1 VVNEV
6 TQENGPQHFSHML
19 IKKECIE
26 FRSYQNNISESVRN
40 KNTLVILPT
49 ALGKTV
55 IAILVC
61 AEFLYNY
68 KSKRVLVMAP
78 TKPLVAQH
86 MSSFFSVLN
95 IPEDGIAV
103 VTGKNLPPTRMAV
116 WNRKEIRLVFATPEV
131 VKNDLAENRLSL
143 SEFSLLVFDEAHRA
157 VKDYAYTSIARYYV
171 QQSSYPVILAMT
183 ASPGSEKRRME
194 EVCNNLYIEQI
205 EYRNEEDGDVK
216 PYINPIDVTW
226 KWFTIPQEYKY
237 ISSTLRAMLED
248 KLQFL
253 IQRGLLR
260 KKHVQWIFKSDLINL
275 GEEIQYKL
283 ELTMEELRGP
293 LYAALMQQSSALT
306 LMYCAELIESQG
318 SPSLKAFLER
328 VENDGGKAHQSL
340 LNDNRIKEIQ
350 TLINSLKIEHPKTIY
365 LVELLKQRYSL
376 FQSID
381 KRQHEQDKKVTDI
394 GEHMEHSVAFRK
406 PSDVINESSKSLV
419 FTHYRDTARKV
430 VEILTENGI
439 KAARFVGQAK
449 RELDIGMSQEEQ
461 SAVLE
466 SFRNGEFDVLVAT
479 SIAEEGLDIPEVD
492 LVVFYE
498 PIPSEIRYIQRRG
511 RTGRKSSGCV
521 IILAAKDT
529 IDERYLYACKR
540 RMEKMK
546 QILSTISIT
555 LKPIQRTDVLANRMT
570 PDEVLSFELN
580 RTALDERVDKML
592 SPPVDLL
599 KTDDS
604 PPSPES
610 TNQLIRKKDKKRME
624 LLSLESHTL
633 TNGFRREIDSAA
645 RRIHTLIAQSG
656 RQPLDVDVIQENLS
670 FENSIL
676 LEALKKLE
684 KLKRIEWVDDSKVIL
699 SENLAKISGNTYD
712 VYVEKII
719 HGRAL
724 VTVDG
729 KWHARLNHYD
739 YEGPRE
745 LLRKGSEFKAVGEL
759 YHEEGVFSLRIKQI
773 V

>member
-1 VVNEV
+1 MVNAV
-6 TQENGPQHFSHML
+6 TQESETQYFNHEL
-19 IKKECIE
+19 IKKRCIE
-26 FRSYQNNISESVRN
+26 FRSYQENISESIRN

-68 KSKRVLVMAP
+68 KSKRILVMAP

-86 MSSFFSVLN
+86 LSSFFSVLN
-95 IPEDGIAV
+95 VPEDGIAV
-103 VTGKNLPPTRMAV
+103 VTGKNLPSTRMAI

-143 SEFSLLVFDEAHRA
+143 SQFSLLVFDEAHRA
-157 VKDYAYTSIARYYV
+157 VKDYAYTSIARYYF
-171 QQSSYPVILAMT
+171 QQSSHPVILAMT
-183 ASPGSEKRRME
+183 ASPGSEKTRLE

-205 EYRNEEDGDVK
+205 EYRNEEDIDVK
-216 PYINPIDVTW
+216 PYLNPIDVTW
-226 KWFTIPQEYKY
+226 KWFTIPPEYKY
-237 ISSTLRAMLED
+237 ISSILRVMLEN

-253 IQRGLLR
+253 IERGLLR
-260 KKHVQWIFKSDLINL
+260 KKHPKWIFKNDLINL

-293 LYAALMQQSSALT
+293 LYTALMQQSSALT

-328 VENDGGKAHQSL
+328 IENDGGKAHQSL
-340 LNDNRIKEIQ
+340 LNDNRIREIQ
-350 TLINSLKIEHPKTIY
+350 TLLNSLKIEHPKTRY
-365 LVELLKQRYSL
+365 LVDHLKQHYSF
-376 FQSID
+376 FQND
-381 KRQHEQDKKVTDI
+381 NQGHVEQN
-394 GEHMEHSVAFRK
+394 VAFRQS
-406 PSDVINESSKSLV
+406 SDLIKRPKALV
-419 FTHYRDTARKV
+419 FTHYRDTARNV

-439 KAARFVGQAK
+439 KASRFVGQAK

-529 IDERYLYACKR
+529 IDERYLYASKR

-546 QILSTISIT
+546 QILSGISVT
-555 LKPIQRTDVLANRMT
+555 LKPIQRADVLANPMT
-570 PDEVLSFELN
+570 PQEVLSYELN
-580 RTALDERVDKML
+580 RTAFDKQVDKIL
-592 SPPVDLL
+592 IPPVDIM
-599 KTDDS
+599 KKDGS
-604 PPSPES
+604 PPSIE
-610 TNQLIRKKDKKRME
+610 TRNQLIRKKDRHRME
-624 LLSLESHTL
+624 LLSLQSHTL

-645 RRIHTLIAQSG
+645 RRIHTLIAKSG
-656 RQPLDVDVIQENLS
+656 RQPLDIDIIQQNLS
-670 FENSIL
+670 FENSVL

-699 SENLAKISGNTYD
+699 SENLARVSGNMYD
-712 VYVEKII
+712 IYVEKII

-745 LLRKGSEFKAVGEL
+745 LLRKGSEFKVVGEL
-759 YHEEGVFSLRIKQI
+759 YRDEGVFSLRVKQI
-773 V
+773 VS

>member
-1 VVNEV
+1 MVNAF
-6 TQENGPQHFSHML
+6 TQENEPQYFDHAL
-19 IKKECIE
+19 IKRRSIE

-40 KNTLVILPT
+40 KNKNTLVILPT
-49 ALGKTV
+49 ALGKTI
-55 IAILVC
+55 IALLVC

-103 VTGKNLPPTRMAV
+103 VTGKNLPPTRMAI
-116 WNRKEIRLVFATPEV
+116 WNQKEIRLVFATPEV

-143 SEFSLLVFDEAHRA
+143 TEFSLLVFDEAHRA
-157 VKDYAYTSIARYYV
+157 VKDYAYTSIARAYL
-171 QQSSYPVILAMT
+171 QQSSHPVILAMT
-183 ASPGSEKRRME
+183 ASPGSQKSRME

-216 PYINPIDVTW
+216 PYVNPIDVTW

-260 KKHVQWIFKSDLINL
+260 KKQSQWIFKSDLISL

-293 LYAALMQQSSALT
+293 LYAALMHQSSALT

-340 LNDNRIKEIQ
+340 LNDNRIREIR
-350 TLINSLKIEHPKTIY
+350 TLLNSLKIEHPKTTY
-365 LVELLKQRYSL
+365 LVELLKQRYSV
-376 FQSID
+376 FQND
-381 KRQHEQDKKVTDI
+381 NKQQDVMEVNVTLKKPK
-394 GEHMEHSVAFRK
+394 A
-406 PSDVINESSKSLV
+406 LV

-430 VEILTENGI
+430 VEILTENAI

-529 IDERYLYACKR
+529 IDERYLYASKR

-546 QILSTISIT
+546 QILSSISIT
-555 LKPIQRTDVLANRMT
+555 LKPIQRADVAANPMT
-570 PDEVLSFELN
+570 PEEVLSFELN

-592 SPPVDLL
+592 LPPVDVI
-599 KTDDS
+599 KKDDS
-604 PPSPES
+604 PAPES
-610 TNQLIRKKDKKRME
+610 MNQLIRRKDKKRME
-624 LLSLESHTL
+624 LLSLESCTL
-633 TNGFRREIDSAA
+633 TSGFRRETDSVA
-645 RRIHTLIAQSG
+645 RRIHTLIAKSG
-656 RQPLDVDVIQENLS
+656 SKPLDVDIIQENLS
-670 FENSIL
+670 VENSVL

-684 KLKRIEWVDDSKVIL
+684 KLKRIEWIDDSKVIL
-699 SENLAKISGNTYD
+699 SENLGKISGSTYD
-712 VYVEKII
+712 VYVEKIM

-759 YHEEGVFSLRIKQI
+759 YHDEGMFSLRVKQ
-773 V
+773 VV

>member
-1 VVNEV
+1 VVNAF
-6 TQENGPQHFSHML
+6 TRQNGPLYFNHPL
-19 IKKECIE
+19 IKKDCIE
-26 FRSYQNNISESVRN
+26 FRVYQNNISESARN
-40 KNTLVILPT
+40 TNTLVILPT

-68 KSKRVLVMAP
+68 KSKRVLIMAP

-86 MSSFFSVLN
+86 MNSFFSVLRV
-95 IPEDGIAV
+95 PEDCVAA
-103 VTGKNLPPTRMAV
+103 VTGKNLPPTRMAI

-171 QQSSYPVILAMT
+171 QQSSHPFILALT
-183 ASPGSEKRRME
+183 ASPGSEKRRIL
-194 EVCNNLYIEQI
+194 EVCNNLSIEQI
-205 EYRNEEDGDVK
+205 EYRSEEDGDVK

-237 ISSTLRAMLED
+237 ISSTFRAMLED

-253 IQRGLLR
+253 IERGLLR
-260 KKHVQWIFKSDLINL
+260 KKHLQWIFKSDLISL

-293 LYAALMQQSSALT
+293 LYAALMHQSSALT

-350 TLINSLKIEHPKTIY
+350 TLLNSLKIEHPKTIY
-365 LVELLKQRYSL
+365 LVELLKQRYSIFL
-376 FQSID
+376 ND
-381 KRQHEQDKKVTDI
+381 NKPQDIAEDNIAFEKSTDL
-394 GEHMEHSVAFRK
+394 
-406 PSDVINESSKSLV
+406 INERPKALV

-449 RELDIGMSQEEQ
+449 REFDIGMSQDEQ

-466 SFRNGEFDVLVAT
+466 SFRNGEFDILVAT

-511 RTGRKSSGCV
+511 RTGRKSAGYV

-529 IDERYLYACKR
+529 IDERYLYASKR

-546 QILSTISIT
+546 QILSSISVR
-555 LKPIQRTDVLANRMT
+555 LNPIQRADVLANPMT
-570 PDEVLSFELN
+570 PDEVLAFELN
-580 RTALDERVDKML
+580 RTALDERVDKL
-592 SPPVDLL
+592 LLPPVDII
-599 KTDDS
+599 KKDDS
-604 PPSPES
+604 TPSPES
-610 TNQLIRKKDKKRME
+610 TNQLIRRKDKKRME
-624 LLSLESHTL
+624 LLSLESLSL
-633 TNGFRREIDSAA
+633 TSGFRREIDSAA
-645 RRIHTLIAQSG
+645 RRIHTLIAKSG
-656 RQPLDVDVIQENLS
+656 SKPLDVDIIQENLS
-670 FENSIL
+670 VENSIL

-684 KLKRIEWVDDSKVIL
+684 KLKRVEWVEDSKVIL
-699 SENLAKISGNTYD
+699 TENLAKVSGSTYD

-719 HGRAL
+719 HGMAL

-745 LLRKGSEFKAVGEL
+745 LLRKGSKFKAVGEL
-759 YHEEGVFSLRIKQI
+759 YHDEGVFSLRVKQI

>member
-1 VVNEV
+1 VINAVTHENE
-6 TQENGPQHFSHML
+6 PQYFNHAL
-19 IKKECIE
+19 IKKRSIE
-26 FRSYQNNISESVRN
+26 FRSYQNNISESLRN
-40 KNTLVILPT
+40 KNMNTLVILPT
-49 ALGKTV
+49 ALGKTI

-61 AEFLYNY
+61 ADFLYNY
-68 KSKRVLVMAP
+68 KSKRVLIMAP

-95 IPEDGIAV
+95 IPENGIAV
-103 VTGKNLPPTRMAV
+103 VTGKNLPPTRMAI
-116 WNRKEIRLVFATPEV
+116 WNQKEIRLVFATPEV
-131 VKNDLAENRLSL
+131 VKNDLVENRLSL
-143 SEFSLLVFDEAHRA
+143 CEFSLLVFDEAHRA
-157 VKDYAYTSIARYYV
+157 VKDYAFTSIARCYV
-171 QQSSYPVILAMT
+171 QQSSHPVILAMT
-183 ASPGSEKRRME
+183 ASPGSEKSKME
-194 EVCNNLYIEQI
+194 EICNNLYIEHI

-248 KLQFL
+248 KLHFL
-253 IQRGLLR
+253 IERGLLR
-260 KKHVQWIFKSDLINL
+260 KKHLQWIFKSDLISL

-293 LYAALMQQSSALT
+293 LYAALMHQSSALT

-318 SPSLKAFLER
+318 SPSLEAFLER
-328 VENDGGKAHQSL
+328 VGNDGGKAHQSL
-340 LNDNRIKEIQ
+340 LNDSRIKEIQ
-350 TLINSLKIEHPKTIY
+350 TLLNSLKIEHPKTTY
-365 LVELLKQRYSL
+365 LVELLKQHYSEN
-376 FQSID
+376 
-381 KRQHEQDKKVTDI
+381 KRQDVVEINVALKKSTDL
-394 GEHMEHSVAFRK
+394 
-406 PSDVINESSKSLV
+406 INERPKALV

-439 KAARFVGQAK
+439 KAARFVGQTK
-449 RELDIGMSQEEQ
+449 REFDIGMSQEEQ

-511 RTGRKSSGCV
+511 RTGRKSAGSV

-529 IDERYLYACKR
+529 IDERYLYASKR

-546 QILSTISIT
+546 QILSSISVR
-555 LKPIQRTDVLANRMT
+555 LNPIQRADVLANPMT
-570 PDEVLSFELN
+570 PDEVLAFELN
-580 RTALDERVDKML
+580 RTALDERVDKL
-592 SPPVDLL
+592 LLPPVDIIQ
-599 KTDDS
+599 KDDS
-604 PPSPES
+604 TPSPES
-610 TNQLIRKKDKKRME
+610 TNQLIRRKDKKRME
-624 LLSLESHTL
+624 LLSPESLSL
-633 TNGFRREIDSAA
+633 TSGFRRETDSAA
-645 RRIHTLIAQSG
+645 RRIHTLIAKSG
-656 RQPLDVDVIQENLS
+656 SKPLDVDIIQENLS
-670 FENSIL
+670 VENSIL

-684 KLKRIEWVDDSKVIL
+684 KLKRIEWVEDSKVIL
-699 SENLAKISGNTYD
+699 TENLAKVSGSTYD

-719 HGRAL
+719 QGMAL

-759 YHEEGVFSLRIKQI
+759 YHDEGVFSLRVKQI

>member
-1 VVNEV
+1 MVNAV
-6 TQENGPQHFSHML
+6 TQQNETQYFDHAL
-19 IKKECIE
+19 IKKRSVE
-26 FRSYQNNISESVRN
+26 FRSYQNNISESVTNKR

-68 KSKRVLVMAP
+68 KSERVLVMAP

-95 IPEDGIAV
+95 IPEDCVAV

-143 SEFSLLVFDEAHRA
+143 SEFSLLVFDEAHRG
-157 VKDYAYTSIARYYV
+157 VKDYAYTSIANYYI
-171 QQSSYPVILAMT
+171 QQSSHPVILAMT
-183 ASPGSEKRRME
+183 ASPGSEKTRMQ
-194 EVCNNLYIEQI
+194 EVCNNLSIEQI

-237 ISSTLRAMLED
+237 ISSTLRAILEE

-253 IQRGLLR
+253 IERGLLR
-260 KKHVQWIFKSDLINL
+260 KKHSQWIFKSDLLSL
-275 GEEIQYKL
+275 GQELQYKL

-293 LYAALMQQSSALT
+293 LYAALMQQSSSLT

-318 SPSLKAFLER
+318 SASLKAFLGR
-328 VENDGGKAHQSL
+328 VENDRGKAHQSL

-350 TLINSLKIEHPKTIY
+350 TLLNSLKIEHPKTTY
-365 LVELLKQRYSL
+365 LVELLKQRYSVFL
-376 FQSID
+376 SQN
-381 KRQHEQDKKVTDI
+381 KRQDVTKVNVAAKKPTDL
-394 GEHMEHSVAFRK
+394 
-406 PSDVINESSKSLV
+406 INERLKALV

-430 VEILTENGI
+430 VEILTEYGI
-439 KAARFVGQAK
+439 MAARFVGQAK
-449 RELDIGMSQEEQ
+449 KELDIGMSQEEQ

-479 SIAEEGLDIPEVD
+479 SIAEEGLDIPDVD

-529 IDERYLYACKR
+529 IDERYLYASKR
-540 RMEKMK
+540 RIEKMK
-546 QILSTISIT
+546 QTISSISIT
-555 LKPIQRTDVLANRMT
+555 LNPIQRANIVVNPMT

-580 RTALDERVDKML
+580 RTAMDERVDKML
-592 SPPVDLL
+592 LPPVDVI
-599 KTDDS
+599 KKDDS
-604 PPSPES
+604 TPSPELM
-610 TNQLIRKKDKKRME
+610 NQLIRRKDKKRME
-624 LLSLESHTL
+624 LLSLESHSL
-633 TNGFRREIDSAA
+633 TSGFRREIDSAA
-645 RRIHTLIAQSG
+645 RKIHILIAKSG
-656 RQPLDVDVIQENLS
+656 RQPLDVDTIQQNLS
-670 FENSIL
+670 VENSVL

-684 KLKRIEWVDDSKVIL
+684 KLKRIEWTDDSKVIL
-699 SENLAKISGNTYD
+699 SENLAKISGSTYD

-759 YHEEGVFSLRIKQI
+759 YYEEGVFSLRVKQI
-773 V
+773 G

>member
-1 VVNEV
+1 VVNAV
-6 TQENGPQHFSHML
+6 TQESETQYFNHEL
-19 IKKECIE
+19 IKKRCIE
-26 FRSYQNNISESVRN
+26 FRSYQDNISESIRN
-40 KNTLVILPT
+40 KNTIVILPT

-68 KSKRVLVMAP
+68 KSKRILVMAP

-95 IPEDGIAV
+95 VPEDSIAV
-103 VTGKNLPPTRMAV
+103 VTGKNLPSTRMAI

-143 SEFSLLVFDEAHRA
+143 SQFSLLVFDEAHRA

-171 QQSSYPVILAMT
+171 QQSSHPVILAMT
-183 ASPGSEKRRME
+183 ASPGSEKTRLE

-205 EYRNEEDGDVK
+205 EYRNEEDIDVK
-216 PYINPIDVTW
+216 PYLNPIDVTW
-226 KWFTIPQEYKY
+226 KWFTIPPEYKY
-237 ISSTLRAMLED
+237 ISSILRVMLED

-253 IQRGLLR
+253 IERGLLR
-260 KKHVQWIFKSDLINL
+260 KKHPKWIFKNDLINL

-293 LYAALMQQSSALT
+293 LYTALMQQSSALT

-318 SPSLKAFLER
+318 STSLKAFLER
-328 VENDGGKAHQSL
+328 IENDGGKAHQSL
-340 LNDNRIKEIQ
+340 LNDNRIREIQ
-350 TLINSLKIEHPKTIY
+350 TLLNSLKIEHPKTRY
-365 LVELLKQRYSL
+365 LVDHLKQHYSF
-376 FQSID
+376 FQND
-381 KRQHEQDKKVTDI
+381 NQGHVEQN
-394 GEHMEHSVAFRK
+394 VAFRQS
-406 PSDVINESSKSLV
+406 SDLIKRPKALV
-419 FTHYRDTARKV
+419 FTHYRDTARNV

-439 KAARFVGQAK
+439 KASRFVGQAK
-449 RELDIGMSQEEQ
+449 RELDVGMSQEEQ

-529 IDERYLYACKR
+529 IDERYLYASKR

-546 QILSTISIT
+546 QILSGISVT
-555 LKPIQRTDVLANRMT
+555 LKPIQRADVLANPMT
-570 PDEVLSFELN
+570 PQEVLSYELN
-580 RTALDERVDKML
+580 RAAFDKQVDKIL
-592 SPPVDLL
+592 IPPVDIT
-599 KTDDS
+599 KKDDS
-604 PPSPES
+604 PPSIE
-610 TNQLIRKKDKKRME
+610 TRNQLIRKKHRHRME
-624 LLSLESHTL
+624 LLSLQSHTL

-645 RRIHTLIAQSG
+645 RRIHTLIAKSG
-656 RQPLDVDVIQENLS
+656 RQPLDIDIIQENLS
-670 FENSIL
+670 FENSVL

-699 SENLAKISGNTYD
+699 SENLARVSGNMYD
-712 VYVEKII
+712 IYVEKII

-745 LLRKGSEFKAVGEL
+745 LLRKGSEFKVVGEL
-759 YHEEGVFSLRIKQI
+759 YRDEGVFSLRVKQI
-773 V
+773 VS

>member
-1 VVNEV
+1 VVNAG
-6 TQENGPQHFSHML
+6 TQENESQYFDHAL
-19 IKKECIE
+19 IKKRSIE

-40 KNTLVILPT
+40 KNMNTLVILPT
-49 ALGKTV
+49 ALGKTI

-68 KSKRVLVMAP
+68 KSKRVLIMAP

-95 IPEDGIAV
+95 IPENGIAV

-116 WNRKEIRLVFATPEV
+116 WNQKEIRLVFATPEV
-131 VKNDLAENRLSL
+131 VKNDLAENRLTL

-157 VKDYAYTSIARYYV
+157 VKDYAYTSIARYYI
-171 QQSSYPVILAMT
+171 QHSSHPVILAMT
-183 ASPGSEKRRME
+183 ASPGSEKSRME
-194 EVCNNLYIEQI
+194 EICNNLYIEQI

-253 IQRGLLR
+253 IERGLLR
-260 KKHVQWIFKSDLINL
+260 KKHLQWIFKSDLISL

-293 LYAALMQQSSALT
+293 LYAALMHQSSALT

-328 VENDGGKAHQSL
+328 VENDGGKAHQLL
-340 LNDNRIKEIQ
+340 LNDSRIKEIQ
-350 TLINSLKIEHPKTIY
+350 TLLNSLKIEHPKTTY
-365 LVELLKQRYSL
+365 LVELLKQHYSVFL
-376 FQSID
+376 NEN
-381 KRQHEQDKKVTDI
+381 KRQDVVEVNVALKKSTDL
-394 GEHMEHSVAFRK
+394 
-406 PSDVINESSKSLV
+406 INERPKALV

-449 RELDIGMSQEEQ
+449 REFDIGMSQEEQ

-511 RTGRKSSGCV
+511 RTGRKSAGCV

-529 IDERYLYACKR
+529 IDERYLYASKR

-546 QILSTISIT
+546 QILSSISVM
-555 LKPIQRTDVLANRMT
+555 LNPIQRADVLANPMT
-570 PDEVLSFELN
+570 PDEVLAFELN

-592 SPPVDLL
+592 LPPVDII
-599 KTDDS
+599 KKDDS
-604 PPSPES
+604 TPSPES
-610 TNQLIRKKDKKRME
+610 TNQLIRRKDKKRME
-624 LLSLESHTL
+624 LISLESHSL
-633 TNGFRREIDSAA
+633 TSGIRREIDSAA
-645 RRIHTLIAQSG
+645 RRIHTLIAKSG
-656 RQPLDVDVIQENLS
+656 SKPLDVDIIQENLS
-670 FENSIL
+670 VENSIL

-684 KLKRIEWVDDSKVIL
+684 KLKRLEWVDDSKVIL
-699 SENLAKISGNTYD
+699 TENLAKVSGNTYD
-712 VYVEKII
+712 VYVEKIV

-724 VTVDG
+724 VIVDG

-745 LLRKGSEFKAVGEL
+745 LLRKGSGFKAVGEL
-759 YHEEGVFSLRIKQI
+759 YHDEGVFSLRVKQI

>member
-1 VVNEV
+1 MVNAV
-6 TQENGPQHFSHML
+6 TEESETQYFNHEL
-19 IKKECIE
+19 IKKRCIE
-26 FRSYQNNISESVRN
+26 FRSYQDNISESIRN

-68 KSKRVLVMAP
+68 KSKRILVMAP

-95 IPEDGIAV
+95 VPEDGIAV
-103 VTGKNLPPTRMAV
+103 VTGKNLPSTRRAI

-143 SEFSLLVFDEAHRA
+143 SQFSLLVFDEAHRA

-171 QQSSYPVILAMT
+171 QQSSHPVILAMT
-183 ASPGSEKRRME
+183 ASPGSEKTRLE

-205 EYRNEEDGDVK
+205 EYRNEEDIDVK
-216 PYINPIDVTW
+216 PYLNPIDVTW
-226 KWFTIPQEYKY
+226 KWFTIPPEYKY
-237 ISSTLRAMLED
+237 ISSILRVMLED

-253 IQRGLLR
+253 IERGLLR
-260 KKHVQWIFKSDLINL
+260 KKHSKWIFKNDLLNL

-293 LYAALMQQSSALT
+293 LYTALMQQSSALT

-328 VENDGGKAHQSL
+328 IENDGGKAHQSL
-340 LNDNRIKEIQ
+340 LNDNRIREIQ
-350 TLINSLKIEHPKTIY
+350 TLLNSLKIEHPKTRY
-365 LVELLKQRYSL
+365 LVDYLKQHYSF
-376 FQSID
+376 FQND
-381 KRQHEQDKKVTDI
+381 NQGHVEQN
-394 GEHMEHSVAFRK
+394 VAFRQ
-406 PSDVINESSKSLV
+406 SSGLIKRPKALV
-419 FTHYRDTARKV
+419 FTHYRDTARNV

-439 KAARFVGQAK
+439 KASRFVGQAK

-529 IDERYLYACKR
+529 IDERYLYASKR

-546 QILSTISIT
+546 QILSSISVT
-555 LKPIQRTDVLANRMT
+555 LKPIQRADVLANPMA
-570 PDEVLSFELN
+570 PEEVLSYELN
-580 RTALDERVDKML
+580 RTAFDKQVDKIL
-592 SPPVDLL
+592 IPPVDITQ
-599 KTDDS
+599 KDDS
-604 PPSPES
+604 PPSIE
-610 TNQLIRKKDKKRME
+610 TRNQLIRKKDRHSME
-624 LLSLESHTL
+624 LLSLQSHTL

-645 RRIHTLIAQSG
+645 RRIHTLIAKSG
-656 RQPLDVDVIQENLS
+656 RQPLDIDIIQENLS
-670 FENSIL
+670 FENSVL

-684 KLKRIEWVDDSKVIL
+684 KLRRIEWVDDSKVIL
-699 SENLAKISGNTYD
+699 SENLARVSGNMYD
-712 VYVEKII
+712 IYVEKII

-745 LLRKGSEFKAVGEL
+745 LLRKGSEFKVVGEL
-759 YHEEGVFSLRIKQI
+759 YRDEGVFSLRVKQI
-773 V
+773 VS

>member
-1 VVNEV
+1 
-6 TQENGPQHFSHML
+6 L
-19 IKKECIE
+19 IKKHSIE
-26 FRSYQNNISESVRN
+26 FRVYQNNISESARN

-55 IAILVC
+55 IAIHVC

-68 KSKRVLVMAP
+68 KSKRILIMAP

-86 MSSFFSVLN
+86 MNSFFSVLRM
-95 IPEDGIAV
+95 PEDCMTA
-103 VTGKNLPPTRMAV
+103 VTGKNLPPTRMAI
-116 WNRKEIRLVFATPEV
+116 WNRKEVRLVFATPEV

-171 QQSSYPVILAMT
+171 QQSSHPFILAMT
-183 ASPGSEKRRME
+183 ASPGSEKRRIL
-194 EVCNNLYIEQI
+194 EVCNNLSVEQI
-205 EYRNEEDGDVK
+205 EYRSEEDGDVK
-216 PYINPIDVTW
+216 PYINPIDVTL

-237 ISSTLRAMLED
+237 ISSIFRAMLED
-248 KLQFL
+248 KLRFL
-253 IQRGLLR
+253 IERGLLR
-260 KKHVQWIFKSDLINL
+260 KKHPQWIFKSDLISL

-293 LYAALMQQSSALT
+293 LYAALVQQSSALT

-318 SPSLKAFLER
+318 SPSLKAFLNRIEK
-328 VENDGGKAHQSL
+328 DGGKAHQSL

-376 FQSID
+376 FQSIN
-381 KRQHEQDKKVTDI
+381 KRQHEQDKKAT
-394 GEHMEHSVAFRK
+394 GLT
-406 PSDVINESSKSLV
+406 NERPKALV
-419 FTHYRDTARKV
+419 FTHYRDTAKKV

-461 SAVLE
+461 SVVLE

-521 IILAAKDT
+521 TILAAKDT
-529 IDERYLYACKR
+529 IDERYLYASKR

-546 QILSTISIT
+546 QILSSINT
-555 LKPIQRTDVLANRMT
+555 ALKPIQRTDVIANPMT
-570 PDEVLSFELN
+570 PDEVSYFES
-580 RTALDERVDKML
+580 RRIVLDDRVDKML
-592 SPPVDLL
+592 LPQLETIKVDDLL
-599 KTDDS
+599 
-604 PPSPES
+604 PS
-610 TNQLIRKKDKKRME
+610 TNQLIRMKDKKRME

-633 TNGFRREIDSAA
+633 TDGFRKEIDSAA
-645 RRIHTLIAQSG
+645 RRIHTLIAKSG
-656 RQPLDVDVIQENLS
+656 RQLLDVDIIQQSLS
-670 FENSIL
+670 LKNSVL

-684 KLKRIEWVDDSKVIL
+684 KLKRIEWVDDSRVIL
-699 SENLAKISGNTYD
+699 SENLTKISGSTYD

-724 VTVDG
+724 VIVNG

-745 LLRKGSEFKAVGEL
+745 LLRKGSEFRAVGEV
-759 YHEEGVFSLRIKQI
+759 YSDDGVCSLRVKQI

>member
-1 VVNEV
+1 VNSLDI
-6 TQENGPQHFSHML
+6 GSHYFNHPL
-19 IKKECIE
+19 IKKDCIE
-26 FRSYQNNISESVRN
+26 FRLYQGNISAHVRD

-68 KSKRVLVMAP
+68 KSKRILVMAP

-95 IPEDGIAV
+95 IPEDGIAI
-103 VTGKNLPPTRMAV
+103 VTGKNLPPSRMAV
-116 WNRKEIRLVFATPEV
+116 WDRKEIRLVFATPEV

-171 QQSSYPVILAMT
+171 QQSSHPVILAMT
-183 ASPGSEKRRME
+183 ASPGSEKTRIE
-194 EVCNNLYIEQI
+194 EVCNNLSIEQI
-205 EYRNEEDGDVK
+205 EYRNEEDADVK

-237 ISSTLRAMLED
+237 ISSSLRAMLED

-253 IQRGLLR
+253 IERGVLR
-260 KKHVQWIFKSDLINL
+260 KKHPQWIFKRDLINL
-275 GEEIQYKL
+275 GEELQYRL

-318 SPSLKAFLER
+318 SPSLRAFLQRAEK
-328 VENDGGKAHQSL
+328 DGGKAHQSL

-350 TLINSLKIEHPKTIY
+350 TLLNSLKIEHPKTTY
-365 LVELLKQRYSL
+365 LVELLKERYSI
-376 FQSID
+376 FQNANFTF
-381 KRQHEQDKKVTDI
+381 KKTTNL
-394 GEHMEHSVAFRK
+394 
-406 PSDVINESSKSLV
+406 INDRPKALV

-449 RELDIGMSQEEQ
+449 RELDIGLSQEEQ
-461 SAVLE
+461 SAILE

-511 RTGRKSSGCV
+511 RTGRKSAGSV

-529 IDERYLYACKR
+529 IDERYLYASKR
-540 RMEKMK
+540 RSEKMK
-546 QILSTISIT
+546 QILSSVNVT
-555 LKPIQRTDVLANRMT
+555 LKPIQRTGIIANPMT
-570 PDEVLSFELN
+570 ADEVSSVELK
-580 RTALDERVDKML
+580 RIALDERVDKIL
-592 SPPVDLL
+592 SPQFDNIKPW
-599 KTDDS
+599 DS
-604 PPSPES
+604 ITLPSLEVA
-610 TNQLIRKKDKKRME
+610 NQMTRIKDKKKME
-624 LLSLESHTL
+624 LLSLESHAL
-633 TNGFRREIDSAA
+633 TNQFRREVESAA
-645 RRIHTLIAQSG
+645 RRIHVLIAKSG
-656 RQPLDVDVIQENLS
+656 RQGIDVDIIQEKFS
-670 FENSIL
+670 FENSVL

-684 KLKRIEWVDDSKVIL
+684 KLKRIEWIDDSKVIL
-699 SENLAKISGNTYD
+699 SENLAKVSGMTYD
-712 VYVEKII
+712 IYVEKVIQ
-719 HGRAL
+719 GRAL
-724 VTVDG
+724 VIVNG

-745 LLRKGSEFKAVGEL
+745 LLKKGSEFKAVAEL
-759 YHEEGVFSLRIKQI
+759 YNDDGVFSLRVKQI

>member
-1 VVNEV
+1 MVNAV
-6 TQENGPQHFSHML
+6 TQQNETQYFYHAL
-19 IKKECIE
+19 IKKRSIE

-40 KNTLVILPT
+40 KHKNTLVILPT

-61 AEFLYNY
+61 TEFLYNY
-68 KSKRVLVMAP
+68 KSQRVLVMAP

-86 MSSFFSVLN
+86 MSSFCSVLN
-95 IPEDGIAV
+95 IPEDCVAV
-103 VTGKNLPPTRMAV
+103 VTGKNLPPTRMAI

-131 VKNDLAENRLSL
+131 VKNDLAEKRLSL
-143 SEFSLLVFDEAHRA
+143 SEFSLLVFDEAHRG
-157 VKDYAYTSIARYYV
+157 VKDYAYTSIARYYI
-171 QQSSYPVILAMT
+171 QQSSHPVILAMT
-183 ASPGSEKRRME
+183 ASPGSEKTRME
-194 EVCNNLYIEQI
+194 EVCNNLSIEQI

-226 KWFTIPQEYKY
+226 KWFTIPEEYKY
-237 ISSTLRAMLED
+237 ISSTIRAMLEE

-253 IQRGLLR
+253 IERGLLR
-260 KKHVQWIFKSDLINL
+260 KKHLQWIFKSDLIGL
-275 GEEIQYKL
+275 GEELQYKL

-328 VENDGGKAHQSL
+328 VENDRGKANQSL

-350 TLINSLKIEHPKTIY
+350 TLLNSLKIEHPKTTY
-365 LVELLKQRYSL
+365 LVELLKQRYSVFL
-376 FQSID
+376 SQN
-381 KRQHEQDKKVTDI
+381 KRQDVTEENVAVKKPTDLI
-394 GEHMEHSVAFRK
+394 IERLKA
-406 PSDVINESSKSLV
+406 LV

-449 RELDIGMSQEEQ
+449 KELDIGMSQEAQ

-529 IDERYLYACKR
+529 IDERYLYASKR
-540 RMEKMK
+540 RIEKMK
-546 QILSTISIT
+546 QTLSSISIT
-555 LKPIQRTDVLANRMT
+555 LNPIQRADMVVNPMT

-580 RTALDERVDKML
+580 RTAMDERVDKML
-592 SPPVDLL
+592 SPPVDVI
-599 KTDDS
+599 KKDDS
-604 PPSPES
+604 TPSPES
-610 TNQLIRKKDKKRME
+610 MNQLIRRKDKKRVE
-624 LLSLESHTL
+624 LLSLESHSL
-633 TNGFRREIDSAA
+633 TSGFRREIDSAA
-645 RRIHTLIAQSG
+645 RKIHILIAKSG
-656 RQPLDVDVIQENLS
+656 RQPLDVDIIQQKLS
-670 FENSIL
+670 VENSVL

-699 SENLAKISGNTYD
+699 SENLAKISGSTYD

-745 LLRKGSEFKAVGEL
+745 LLRKGSEFKVVGEL
-759 YHEEGVFSLRIKQI
+759 YNEEGVFSLRVKQI

>member
-1 VVNEV
+1 VVNSV
-6 TQENGPQHFSHML
+6 TQQNETQYFDHAL
-19 IKKECIE
+19 IKKQSIE

-40 KNTLVILPT
+40 KHKNTLVILPT

-68 KSKRVLVMAP
+68 KSERVLVMAP

-95 IPEDGIAV
+95 IPGDCVAV
-103 VTGKNLPPTRMAV
+103 VTGKNLPPTRIAV

-143 SEFSLLVFDEAHRA
+143 NEFSLVVFDEAHRG
-157 VKDYAYTSIARYYV
+157 VKDYAYTSIARYYL
-171 QQSSYPVILAMT
+171 QQSSHPVILAMT
-183 ASPGSEKRRME
+183 ASPGSEKTRIE
-194 EVCNNLYIEQI
+194 EVCNNLSIEQI

-237 ISSTLRAMLED
+237 ISSTLRAMLEER
-248 KLQFL
+248 LQFL
-253 IQRGLLR
+253 TERGLLR
-260 KKHVQWIFKSDLINL
+260 KKHLKWIFKSDLINL
-275 GEEIQYKL
+275 GEELQYRL

-328 VENDGGKAHQSL
+328 VEKDGGKAHQSL
-340 LNDNRIKEIQ
+340 LNDSRIKEIQ
-350 TLINSLKIEHPKTIY
+350 TLLSSLKIEHPKTTY
-365 LVELLKQRYSL
+365 LVELLKQRYSGVL
-376 FQSID
+376 SQN
-381 KRQHEQDKKVTDI
+381 KRLDVMEVDAAVKKPT
-394 GEHMEHSVAFRK
+394 ELTKERLKA
-406 PSDVINESSKSLV
+406 LV

-430 VEILTENGI
+430 VEILAENGI

-449 RELDIGMSQEEQ
+449 RELDIGMSQEQQ

-521 IILAAKDT
+521 TILAAKDT
-529 IDERYLYACKR
+529 IDERYLYASKR
-540 RMEKMK
+540 RIEKMK
-546 QILSTISIT
+546 QILSGINIE
-555 LKPIQRTDVLANRMT
+555 LNPIRRADIVANPMT

-580 RTALDERVDKML
+580 KIAMDERVDKML
-592 SPPVDLL
+592 LPPGDNI
-599 KTDDS
+599 KKDDS
-604 PPSPES
+604 APSPES
-610 TNQLIRKKDKKRME
+610 MSQLIKRKDKKRME
-624 LLSLESHTL
+624 LLSVESHSL
-633 TNGFRREIDSAA
+633 TSRFRREIDSAA
-645 RRIHTLIAQSG
+645 RKIHILIAKSG
-656 RQPLDVDVIQENLS
+656 RQPLDVDIIQNNLS
-670 FENSIL
+670 IENSVF

-699 SENLAKISGNTYD
+699 SENLARISGITYN
-712 VYVEKII
+712 VYVEKVI

-724 VTVDG
+724 VIVDG

-759 YHEEGVFSLRIKQI
+759 YHEEGVFNLRVKQI
-773 V
+773 VFQHYH

>member
-1 VVNEV
+1 MVNAF
-6 TQENGPQHFSHML
+6 TRQNGPLYFNHPL
-19 IKKECIE
+19 IKKDCIE
-26 FRSYQNNISESVRN
+26 FRVYQNNISESARN
-40 KNTLVILPT
+40 TNTLVILPT

-68 KSKRVLVMAP
+68 KSKRVLIMAP

-86 MSSFFSVLN
+86 MNSFFSLLRM
-95 IPEDGIAV
+95 PEDCVTA
-103 VTGKNLPPTRMAV
+103 VTGKNLPPTRMAI

-171 QQSSYPVILAMT
+171 QQPSHPIILALT
-183 ASPGSEKRRME
+183 ASPGSEKRRIL
-194 EVCNNLYIEQI
+194 EVCNNLSVEQI
-205 EYRNEEDGDVK
+205 EYRSEEDGDVK

-237 ISSTLRAMLED
+237 ISSTFRAMLED

-253 IQRGLLR
+253 IERGLLR
-260 KKHVQWIFKSDLINL
+260 KKHLQWIFKSDLISL

-318 SPSLKAFLER
+318 SPSLKAFLNRIEK
-328 VENDGGKAHQSL
+328 DGGKTHQSL
-340 LNDNRIKEIQ
+340 LNDHRIKEIQ

-376 FQSID
+376 FQTINR
-381 KRQHEQDKKVTDI
+381 RQYEQNNFTFKKATDL
-394 GEHMEHSVAFRK
+394 A
-406 PSDVINESSKSLV
+406 NERPKALV
-419 FTHYRDTARKV
+419 FTHYRDTAKKV
-430 VEILTENGI
+430 VEILTETGI
-439 KAARFVGQAK
+439 RAARFVGQTN

-461 SAVLE
+461 SGVLE

-511 RTGRKSSGCV
+511 RTGRKSSGFV
-521 IILAAKDT
+521 TILAAKDT
-529 IDERYLYACKR
+529 IDERYLYASKR

-546 QILSTISIT
+546 QVLSSINTT
-555 LKPIQRTDVLANRMT
+555 LKPIHRIDALANPMT
-570 PDEVLSFELN
+570 ADEVSSYESK
-580 RTALDERVDKML
+580 RMVLDDEVDKML
-592 SPPVDLL
+592 SPHLESIKVDDLL
-599 KTDDS
+599 TS
-604 PPSPES
+604 PKSP
-610 TNQLIRKKDKKRME
+610 NQLIRMKDRKRME

-645 RRIHTLIAQSG
+645 RRIHASIAKSG
-656 RQPLDVDVIQENLS
+656 RQPLDVDIIQESLS
-670 FENSIL
+670 LENSVL

-684 KLKRIEWVDDSKVIL
+684 KLKRIEWVDDSRVIL
-699 SENLAKISGNTYD
+699 SENLAKISGSTYD

-724 VTVDG
+724 VIVNG

-745 LLRKGSEFKAVGEL
+745 LLRKGSEFRAVGEL
-759 YHEEGVFSLRIKQI
+759 YRDDGVCSLRVKQI

>member
-1 VVNEV
+1 MVNAV
-6 TQENGPQHFSHML
+6 TQENGSQHFNHAL
-19 IKKECIE
+19 IKKGAIE
-26 FRSYQNNISESVRN
+26 FRSYQSNISESVRN

-68 KSKRVLVMAP
+68 RSKRVLIMAP

-86 MSSFFSVLN
+86 MNSFFSVLN

-103 VTGKNLPPTRMAV
+103 VTGKNLPSTRMAI

-143 SEFSLLVFDEAHRA
+143 SEFSMLVFDEAHRA

-171 QQSSYPVILAMT
+171 QQSSNPVILAMT
-183 ASPGSEKRRME
+183 ASPGSEKGRME

-260 KKHVQWIFKSDLINL
+260 KKQVQWIFKSDLINL

-293 LYAALMQQSSALT
+293 LYVALMQQSSALT

-318 SPSLKAFLER
+318 SPSLNAFLER
-328 VENDGGKAHQSL
+328 VKNDGGKAHQSL
-340 LNDNRIKEIQ
+340 LTDNRMKEIQ
-350 TLINSLKIEHPKTIY
+350 MLINSLKIEHPKTSY
-365 LVELLKQRYSL
+365 LVELLKQRYSI
-376 FQSID
+376 FQDDNIE
-381 KRQHEQDKKVTDI
+381 R
-394 GEHMEHSVAFRK
+394 HMEHNVAFRK
-406 PSDVINESSKSLV
+406 PSDVTTENPKALV

-439 KAARFVGQAK
+439 KASRFVGQAK
-449 RELDIGMSQEEQ
+449 RELDIGMSQDEQ

-529 IDERYLYACKR
+529 VDERYLYASKR

-546 QILSTISIT
+546 QILSTISIRLT
-555 LKPIQRTDVLANRMT
+555 PFHRTDVMT
-570 PDEVLSFELN
+570 DPMAPDEVLSFELN
-580 RTALDERVDKML
+580 RAALDERVDKML
-592 SPPVDLL
+592 SPSADLI
-599 KTDDS
+599 KKDDL
-604 PPSPES
+604 PPFLES

-624 LLSLESHTL
+624 LLSLESNTL
-633 TNGFRREIDSAA
+633 TDGFMREIDSAA
-645 RRIHTLIAQSG
+645 RRIHTLIAKSG
-656 RQPLDVDVIQENLS
+656 RHPLDVDIIQENLS

-676 LEALKKLE
+676 IEALKRLE
-684 KLKRIEWVDDSKVIL
+684 KLRRIEWVDDSRVIL
-699 SENLAKISGNTYD
+699 SENLAKISGSIYD
-712 VYVEKII
+712 VYVEKIT

-759 YHEEGVFSLRIKQI
+759 YHDEGVFSLRVKQI

>member
-1 VVNEV
+1 VVNSV
-6 TQENGPQHFSHML
+6 TQQNETQYFDHAL
-19 IKKECIE
+19 IKKRSIE

-40 KNTLVILPT
+40 KHKNTLVILPT

-68 KSKRVLVMAP
+68 KSERVLVMAP

-95 IPEDGIAV
+95 IPEDCVAV

-143 SEFSLLVFDEAHRA
+143 SEFSLLVFDEAHRG
-157 VKDYAYTSIARYYV
+157 VKDYAYTSIARYYL
-171 QQSSYPVILAMT
+171 QQSSHPVILAMT
-183 ASPGSEKRRME
+183 ASPGSEKTRIE
-194 EVCNNLYIEQI
+194 EVCNNLSIEQI
-205 EYRNEEDGDVK
+205 EYRNEEDEDVK
-216 PYINPIDVTW
+216 PYINPIYISW

-237 ISSTLRAMLED
+237 ISSTLRAMLEER
-248 KLQFL
+248 LQFL
-253 IQRGLLR
+253 IERGLLR
-260 KKHVQWIFKSDLINL
+260 KKHLQWIFKSDLITL
-275 GEEIQYKL
+275 GEELQYKL

-328 VENDGGKAHQSL
+328 AENDGGKAHQSL
-340 LNDNRIKEIQ
+340 LKDDRIQEIQ
-350 TLINSLKIEHPKTIY
+350 TLLNSLKIEHPKTTY
-365 LVELLKQRYSL
+365 LVELLKQRYPVFVS
-376 FQSID
+376 QN
-381 KRQHEQDKKVTDI
+381 KRQDLTEVNVAVKKST
-394 GEHMEHSVAFRK
+394 RL
-406 PSDVINESSKSLV
+406 INERMKALV

-449 RELDIGMSQEEQ
+449 RELDIGMSQEQQ

-466 SFRNGEFDVLVAT
+466 SFRDGEFDVLVAT

-498 PIPSEIRYIQRRG
+498 PIPSEIRYIQRKG

-529 IDERYLYACKR
+529 IDERYLYASKR
-540 RMEKMK
+540 RIEKMK
-546 QILSTISIT
+546 QTLSSISIT
-555 LKPIQRTDVLANRMT
+555 LNPIQRADIVINPMT

-580 RTALDERVDKML
+580 RTAMDERVDKML
-592 SPPVDLL
+592 LRPDVI
-599 KTDDS
+599 KKDDS
-604 PPSPES
+604 TPSPES
-610 TNQLIRKKDKKRME
+610 MNQLIRRKDKKRME
-624 LLSLESHTL
+624 LLSLESCSL
-633 TNGFRREIDSAA
+633 TSGFRREIDSAA
-645 RRIHTLIAQSG
+645 RKIYILIAKSG
-656 RQPLDVDVIQENLS
+656 RQPLDVDIIQQNLS
-670 FENSIL
+670 VENSVL

-699 SENLAKISGNTYD
+699 SENLVKISGTTYD

-759 YHEEGVFSLRIKQI
+759 YHEEGVFSLRVKQI

>member
-1 VVNEV
+1 MVNAL
-6 TQENGPQHFSHML
+6 TRQNGPKYFNHPL
-19 IKKECIE
+19 IKKNSIE
-26 FRSYQNNISESVRN
+26 FRVYQNNISESARS

-55 IAILVC
+55 IAIHVC

-68 KSKRVLVMAP
+68 KSKRILIMAP

-86 MSSFFSVLN
+86 MNSFFSVLRM
-95 IPEDGIAV
+95 PEDCMTA
-103 VTGKNLPPTRMAV
+103 VTGKNLPPTRMAI
-116 WNRKEIRLVFATPEV
+116 WNREEIRLVFATPEV

-171 QQSSYPVILAMT
+171 QQSSHPVILAMT
-183 ASPGSEKRRME
+183 ASPGSEKRRVL
-194 EVCNNLYIEQI
+194 EVCNNLSVEQI
-205 EYRNEEDGDVK
+205 EYRSEEDGDVK

-237 ISSTLRAMLED
+237 ISSNFRAMLED
-248 KLQFL
+248 KLRFL
-253 IQRGLLR
+253 IERGLLR
-260 KKHVQWIFKSDLINL
+260 KKHPQWIFKSDLISL

-293 LYAALMQQSSALT
+293 LYAALVQQSSALT

-318 SPSLKAFLER
+318 SPSLKAFLNRIEK
-328 VENDGGKAHQSL
+328 DGGKAHQSL

-376 FQSID
+376 FQSINE
-381 KRQHEQDKKVTDI
+381 RQHEQDKKATDLT
-394 GEHMEHSVAFRK
+394 
-406 PSDVINESSKSLV
+406 NERPKALV
-419 FTHYRDTARKV
+419 FTHYRDTAKKV
-430 VEILTENGI
+430 VEILNENGI

-461 SAVLE
+461 SVVLE

-521 IILAAKDT
+521 TILAAKDT
-529 IDERYLYACKR
+529 IDERYLYASKR

-546 QILSTISIT
+546 QVLSNINTA
-555 LKPIQRTDVLANRMT
+555 LKPIQRTDVIANPMT
-570 PDEVLSFELN
+570 PDEVSYFES
-580 RTALDERVDKML
+580 RRIVLDDRVDKML
-592 SPPVDLL
+592 LPHLETMKVDDLL
-599 KTDDS
+599 
-604 PPSPES
+604 PSPQS
-610 TNQLIRKKDKKRME
+610 TNQLIRMKDKKRME

-633 TNGFRREIDSAA
+633 TNGFKREIDSAA
-645 RRIHTLIAQSG
+645 RRIHTLIAKSG
-656 RQPLDVDVIQENLS
+656 RQSLDVDIIQQSLS
-670 FENSIL
+670 LKNSVL

-684 KLKRIEWVDDSKVIL
+684 KLKRIEWVDDSRVIL
-699 SENLAKISGNTYD
+699 SENLTKISGSTYD

-724 VTVDG
+724 VIVNG

-745 LLRKGSEFKAVGEL
+745 LLRKGSEFRAVGEV
-759 YHEEGVFSLRIKQI
+759 YRDAGVCSLRVKQI